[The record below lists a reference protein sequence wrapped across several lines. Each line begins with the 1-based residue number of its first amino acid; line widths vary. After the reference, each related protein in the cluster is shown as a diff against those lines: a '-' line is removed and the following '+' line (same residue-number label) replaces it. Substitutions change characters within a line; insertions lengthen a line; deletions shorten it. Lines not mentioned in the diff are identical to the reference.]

1 MSKVAAAATAAP
13 AMRHVVKRG
22 RLTATGLGC
31 SLVGSTLVLTRPICT
46 KVRKI
51 WHCVPENRVLRQ
63 SGLTQRHDLFKM
75 LDFSFQVPADTEN
88 VSILRDLQFICI
100 MQFHALHAVCA

>member
-1 MSKVAAAATAAP
+1 MAKVAAAATAAP

-22 RLTATGLGC
+22 RLTTTGLGC

-63 SGLTQRHDLFKM
+63 SGLTQRHDLL